1 MYFTQRG
8 PEIVILLAGAD
19 KSSQAKDIQAAQV
32 LARQIKALP
41 GEGNTSLATIPN
53 NAAKHF
59 MFLR

>member
-32 LARQIKALP
+32 LARQIK
-41 GEGNTSLATIPN
+41 EQ
-53 NAAKHF
+53 
-59 MFLR
+59 